1 MVRPKK
7 SYKREP
13 IGSRICEIDWYQNEW
28 PWPLFKGRTKVTST
42 IALYLTLNRP
52 ISETVRGIGSK
63 GLPIENGIW
72 AIEWSRDR
80 WCHVTLKGQTRDP
93 NTFSAISR
101 KLFELETLN
110 SVRSFVWGMPSG
122 WHKKFPPSG
131 RGLDHVTPTIFG
143 IRSNISSKLLQLQ
156 TSNLIHIF
164 VVCMGA

>member
-1 MVRPKK
+1 MNDLDLCLEVVSRSRQPLRYIWRWI
-7 SYKREP
+7 SRNPLEIEVWFQRTTT
-13 IGSRICEIDWYQNEW
+13 IG
-28 PWPLFKGRTKVTST
+28 
-42 IALYLTLNRP
+42 
-52 ISETVRGIGSK
+52 
-63 GLPIENGIW
+63 NGIW